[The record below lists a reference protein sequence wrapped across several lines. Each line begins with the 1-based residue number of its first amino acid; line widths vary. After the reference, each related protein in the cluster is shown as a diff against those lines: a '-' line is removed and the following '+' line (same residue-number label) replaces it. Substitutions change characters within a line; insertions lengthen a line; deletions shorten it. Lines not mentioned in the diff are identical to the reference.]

1 MDTAEVIK
9 GSWWSKL
16 PDMRSVLLIC
26 LLLGWAAV
34 TLAQEDRR
42 IEFRITGAGKDTLY
56 LANYYGNRLFYSDT
70 AVADENGTAVFERR
84 GGYKAGLYA
93 LLIGTKRIEFVVNEK
108 LIVLASDSE
117 DPNGKLTV
125 VSSKE
130 NDLYRER
137 ARLMT
142 GPNSEVA
149 LRDLAR
155 KNPGTFVAQLIEMG
169 TEPITSPQMRADGTT
184 DTAATRTR
192 MCRHYWDNTHLD
204 DPRILYAPPF
214 QNRLDEFLA
223 VVLPHKADSINWYI
237 DDLIARNKGSEE
249 LTQYVVSWITT
260 RCEGTKDPQLNVVYV
275 HMALK
280 YACSGTGGGPGAGWV
295 PVDQW
300 RGVCE
305 RARVKAAVMVG
316 ARTNDLLLADTTG
329 QKWVSMHAMP
339 QQCVVVVFWSPHCGH
354 CKTALPA
361 LHDEYVKQLK
371 ALDVGVFAVAE
382 TSDSTMFRDWKKFV
396 REHDLDWVNAA
407 VPWQVV
413 RNPKQERK
421 RLIPS
426 HTTENS
432 LNYKQTWEVAAT
444 PTFYVLDKDRRVI
457 GKPSSINDLIRM
469 ATDHR
474 KSGH

>member
-9 GSWWSKL
+9 GS
-16 PDMRSVLLIC
+16 RSRRLLSAGGFLC
-26 LLLGWAAV
+26 LLFAWTSSAV
-34 TLAQEDRR
+34 AQEDRR
-42 IEFRITGAGKDTLY
+42 LEFRISGASKDTLY
-56 LANYYGNRLFYSDT
+56 LANYYGNRLFYNDT
-70 AVADENGTAVFERR
+70 AVADEQGTAVFERK

-93 LLIGTKRIEFVVNEK
+93 LLMGSKRVEFVVNER
-108 LIVLASDSE
+108 LVVLATDMA
-117 DPNGKLTV
+117 DPTGKLTV
-125 VSSKE
+125 ISSRE
-130 NDLYRER
+130 NELYRER
-137 ARLMT
+137 ARLIAN
-142 GPNSEVA
+142 GNSEGA
-149 LRDLAR
+149 LGDLAR
-155 KNPGTFVAQLIEMG
+155 KNPDTFVAQLIEMSV
-169 TEPITSPQMRADGTT
+169 EPITAPVMRANGTT
-184 DTAATRTR
+184 DTSATRTLR
-192 MCRHYWDNTHLD
+192 CKHYWDNTRLD

-223 VVLPHKADSINWYI
+223 MVLPRKADSINTYL
-237 DDLIARNKGSEE
+237 DDLIARGKGSEE

-260 RCEGTKDPQLNVVYV
+260 RCEGTKDPDLNVVYV

-280 YACSGTGGGPGAGWV
+280 YACSGTGGGPGASWL

-305 RARVKAAVMVG
+305 RAQVKAAVMMG

-329 QKWVSMHAMP
+329 QQWLSMHAMP

-361 LHDEYVKQLK
+361 FHDEYVKQLK

-382 TSDSTMFRDWKKFV
+382 TSDSTMFHDWKQFV

-444 PTFYVLDKDRRVI
+444 PTYYVLDKERRVI
-457 GKPSSINDLIRM
+457 GKPGSINDLIRI
-469 ATDHR
+469 AIDYR